1 MTITTSLDV
10 ATIVDEYIASV
21 DAGHV
26 AIADSLRSH
35 TANDI
40 AAVRGISHAEAED
53 AFERLVEAAHGSSTT
68 RIG

>member
-21 DAGHV
+21 DAGNV
-26 AIADSLRSH
+26 AVADSLRIH

-40 AAVRGISHAEAED
+40 AAVRGISPAEAEA
-53 AFERLVEAAHGSSTT
+53 AFEQLVEAAHATT
-68 RIG
+68 TLVS